1 MGSNGDGGQV
11 TTTRVMVVTGG
22 QVTTTRVVV
31 VTGGHGWTGHDNTS
45 DGGHGWTRVDRQD
58 TLRFPARSWHVLS
71 PRGDRSW

>member
-1 MGSNGDGGQV
+1 MGSDGD
-11 TTTRVMVVTGG
+11 GG

-45 DGGHGWTRVDRQD
+45 GGGHGWSRVDRQD
-58 TLRFPARSWHVLS
+58 TFRFPARSRHVLS